1 MTRETINNIFNSPKI
16 SSEEVAKKFLD
27 MLNSAEIKEAPMIIQ
42 DSASFIINAPKE
54 SSETK
59 SSETEKCQ
67 ASINIKDF
75 DDASIYEFM
84 KNVRN
89 NSYEGVNK
97 YTGEYIMDEDI
108 VQKVEE

>member
-1 MTRETINNIFNSPKI
+1 MTRETINSIFNNPKI
-16 SSEEVAKKFLD
+16 SNEELAKKFLD
-27 MLNSAEIKEAPMIIQ
+27 MLNSAEIKEAPMRIQ
-42 DSASFIINAPKE
+42 DSAEFIITTPKE

-75 DDASIYEFM
+75 NDTAIYEFM
-84 KNVRN
+84 KNVMN

-97 YTGEYIMDEDI
+97 YTGEYIMDEGI